1 MRRALRRAGWAL
13 TAGLGMTA
21 AAAAQSPPER
31 IIGPGGHVEAV
42 GETVV
47 MTEAQARL
55 EEGQVELAF
64 LADPML
70 FAYGLGAHV
79 QAGELEVR
87 GYVPNETVRDQAMRV
102 ATAQSGL
109 HVLDRL
115 KLHPTLA
122 GHGAVDKPDNIC
134 RAARALLAESFP
146 EHGKAMEVRCDA
158 RGHVTVSGKVGSYE
172 DKVLV
177 SRKLRQVPGCS
188 CVVNQLSLAGATHVA
203 QPAPKTHTTGFVEP
217 VPPPVKPSVTKREP
231 SPVHVAPR
239 KHDGPAPLPEIAPAP
254 KHGTLAQPVI
264 DVPPPVAPPAVPP
277 VHRPSL
283 PPVPVVVPEKAPAPK
298 PMTVALPVIEKAPA
312 PTPTAVAP
320 PAIEKA
326 PAPKPTVVTLPAIEK
341 APRPVVPE
349 SHRPSLPDVVTE
361 KAPAPKPAPVK
372 QPVIEK
378 APLPAVPVAPAPP
391 VSLPPVSLP
400 PVVPDK
406 APAAKQPTISIPPL
420 PGASE
425 RHRSALPPV
434 LPPVVAPPSKAPADK
449 PVKGASEE
457 SYVTEGTITFADDP
471 PAPPKPVKPAK
482 TVVPAKTIVPAKTAV
497 PQKPAT
503 SVLPPVSKTSAPVTL
518 TATPA
523 KGAEGTLTFDA
534 PPARTSKSQ
543 VTQAPKPLTPPAPA
557 APARPTAPPAVRLK
571 ERIQT
576 ACGPAYDV
584 RVATT
589 TIKGKS
595 VLQVNITGRDEAD
608 GKRLM
613 EKIGPILKL
622 PEFTALEIN
631 AEVVYPTK

>member
-1 MRRALRRAGWAL
+1 M
-13 TAGLGMTA
+13 TATA
-21 AAAAQSPPER
+21 AAQTPPER
-31 IIGPGGHVEAV
+31 IIGPGGHVAAV

-79 QAGELEVR
+79 QSGDLEVR
-87 GYVPNETVRDQAMRV
+87 GYVPNETVRQQAMRV

-134 RAARALLAESFP
+134 RAARTLLAESFP

-158 RGHVTVSGKVGSYE
+158 RGHLTVSGKVGSYE

-188 CVVNQLSLAGATHVA
+188 CVVNQLSLAGAPHVA

-217 VPPPVKPSVTKREP
+217 APVPVKPSVTKREP
-231 SPVHVAPR
+231 SPAHVAPR

-264 DVPPPVAPPAVPP
+264 DVPPPVTPP

-283 PPVPVVVPEKAPAPK
+283 PPVPAVVPEKAPAPK
-298 PMTVALPVIEKAPA
+298 PTTVA
-312 PTPTAVAP
+312 
-320 PAIEKA
+320 
-326 PAPKPTVVTLPAIEK
+326 LPAIEK
-341 APRPVVPE
+341 APRSVAPE
-349 SHRPSLPDVVTE
+349 SHVPSLPDVVPE

-378 APLPAVPVAPAPP
+378 APLPITPAPH

-425 RHRSALPPV
+425 PRRSALPPV

-457 SYVTEGTITFADDP
+457 SYVTEGTITFSDDP

-482 TVVPAKTIVPAKTAV
+482 TVVPAKTAV

-503 SVLPPVSKTSAPVTL
+503 SPLPPVSKTSAPVTL
-518 TATPA
+518 AAPPA
-523 KGAEGTLTFDA
+523 KGAEGMLTFD
-534 PPARTSKSQ
+534 PPPPRTSKPQ
-543 VTQAPKPLTPPAPA
+543 ATQPAKPLAPPAPA

-584 RVATT
+584 RVTT
-589 TIKGKS
+589 TTAKGKS

-613 EKIGPILKL
+613 EKIAPILKL